1 MKPLPRPVRPPT
13 RMLAVA
19 ASVVTLSGASV
30 VGVPDALRSDGLT
43 ARTIARLLVA
53 AAPDDAADI
62 RVNNVYGS
70 AHEGTW
76 QFIAHLTWRGTDGS
90 VHGGAT
96 ELPQN
101 GGQPP
106 IPSELTQDR
115 LEQEHR
121 IGWTVSRVRS
131 ALRDVDIGDADL
143 AMLELAIVLD
153 KAATVVVCAA
163 DDVGVAAT
171 CTERDDR
178 GHVTRRFTE
187 QLVDVPGWDAISVQR
202 ESARIT
208 TPF

>member
-1 MKPLPRPVRPPT
+1 MTPLPRPVRPPA

-53 AAPDDAADI
+53 AAPDNATDI

-106 IPSELTQDR
+106 LPSDLSQDR

-121 IGWTVSRVRS
+121 IGWTVSRVRN
-131 ALRDVDIGDADL
+131 ALSGVDIGDASL
-143 AMLELAIVLD
+143 AMLELAIVPD
-153 KAATVVVCAA
+153 KAAIVVVCAA
-163 DDVGVAAT
+163 DDVSVAAT
-171 CTERDDR
+171 CTERDHR

-187 QLVDVPGWDAISVQR
+187 QLVDVPGWDAISIQR

>member
-76 QFIAHLTWRGTDGS
+76 QFVAHLTWRGTDGS
-90 VHGGAT
+90 VHGGTT
-96 ELPQN
+96 ELPQH

-121 IGWTVSRVRS
+121 IGWTVSRVRN
-131 ALRDVDIGDADL
+131 ALRSVDIGDASL
-143 AMLELAIVLD
+143 AMLELAIVPD
-153 KAATVVVCAA
+153 KAAMVVVCAA

-171 CTERDDR
+171 CTERDQR
-178 GHVTRRFTE
+178 GHVARRFTE
-187 QLVDVPGWDAISVQR
+187 HLVDVPGWDAISVQR

>member
-1 MKPLPRPVRPPT
+1 
-13 RMLAVA
+13 MLAVA
-19 ASVVTLSGASV
+19 ASVVMLSGASV

-53 AAPDDAADI
+53 ATPDGATDV

-76 QFIAHLTWRGTDGS
+76 QFLAHLTWREADGS

-121 IGWTVSRVRS
+121 IGWTITRLRR
-131 ALRDVDIGDADL
+131 ALHGADIGEVAL
-143 AMLELAIVLD
+143 AMMELAITPD
-153 KAATVVVCAA
+153 KPATVVVCAA
-163 DDVGVAAT
+163 DNAGIAT
-171 CTERDDR
+171 CTERNDR
-178 GHVTRRFTE
+178 GHVTRRFTDR
-187 QLVDVPGWDAISVQR
+187 LVDLPGWDAISVQR
-202 ESARIT
+202 ESAPIT
-208 TPF
+208 TLSF

>member
-1 MKPLPRPVRPPT
+1 MTPLPRPVRPPA

-43 ARTIARLLVA
+43 ARTIARLLGA
-53 AAPDDAADI
+53 AAPDDATDI

-76 QFIAHLTWRGTDGS
+76 QFIAHLTWRGPDGS

-106 IPSELTQDR
+106 IPSELTQER

-121 IGWTVSRVRS
+121 IGWTVSRVRN
-131 ALRDVDIGDADL
+131 ALRGVDIGDANL
-143 AMLELAIVLD
+143 AMLELAIVPD
-153 KAATVVVCAA
+153 KVATVVVCAA
-163 DDVGVAAT
+163 DDVAVAAT
-171 CTERDDR
+171 CTERDHG
-178 GHVTRRFTE
+178 GHVTRRFAE
-187 QLVDVPGWDAISVQR
+187 HLVDVPGWDAISVQR

>member
-131 ALRDVDIGDADL
+131 ALRSVDIGDARL
-143 AMLELAIVLD
+143 AMLELAIVPD

-163 DDVGVAAT
+163 EDLGVAAT
-171 CTERDDR
+171 CTERDHR
-178 GHVTRRFTE
+178 GRVTRRFAE
-187 QLVDVPGWDAISVQR
+187 HLVDVPGWDAISVQR

-208 TPF
+208 TPL

>member
-1 MKPLPRPVRPPT
+1 MRPLPRPVRPPT

-19 ASVVTLSGASV
+19 AGVVTLSGASV

-43 ARTIARLLVA
+43 ARTIARLLVS
-53 AAPDDAADI
+53 AAPDDATDV

-76 QFIAHLTWRGTDGS
+76 QFVAHLTWRGADGS

-106 IPSELTQDR
+106 IPSELTEDR

-131 ALRDVDIGDADL
+131 ALRGVDIDDANL
-143 AMLELAIVLD
+143 AMLELAIVPD
-153 KAATVVVCAA
+153 EAATVVVCAA

-171 CTERDDR
+171 CTERDVR

-187 QLVDVPGWDAISVQR
+187 QLADVPGWDAISVQR
-202 ESARIT
+202 ESARVT